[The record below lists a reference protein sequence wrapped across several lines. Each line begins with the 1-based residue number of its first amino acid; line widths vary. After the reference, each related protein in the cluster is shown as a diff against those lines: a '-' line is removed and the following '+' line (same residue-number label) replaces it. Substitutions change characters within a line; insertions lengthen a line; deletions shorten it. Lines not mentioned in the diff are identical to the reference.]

1 MDKDLEPLC
10 DLSRSLVVQ
19 HDVGIMSRLFNGS
32 QRETQKKRVKQCQA
46 WPRFPCT
53 SSLRNCQMPIL
64 AVLDLTADE
73 TGAMQAVLGKKRKA
87 LGISNRVRKL

>member
-1 MDKDLEPLC
+1 
-10 DLSRSLVVQ
+10 
-19 HDVGIMSRLFNGS
+19 
-32 QRETQKKRVKQCQA
+32 
-46 WPRFPCT
+46 
-53 SSLRNCQMPIL
+53 MPIL